1 MNTMKTIEKIR
12 QKIEELYDGE
22 APAHDQQCEFEDGY
36 FTGLSTISNFLETL
50 QEPEVDLEEEIR
62 SKRKKLLDIF
72 GPMNGEQS
80 LAIEK
85 FARHFYELGKNA
97 K

>member
-1 MNTMKTIEKIR
+1 MDIIKTIRAEIERLKEVLSDPLMTINGPDYIAGGRKIANT
-12 QKIEELYDGE
+12 L
-22 APAHDQQCEFEDGY
+22 
-36 FTGLSTISNFLETL
+36 LSFLDTL
-50 QEPEVDLEEEIR
+50 QEPEVDLEKEIR
-62 SKRKKLLDIF
+62 SERKKLLDIF

-85 FARHFYELGKNA
+85 FARHFYELDKNA